1 MWIIII
7 VGTYV
12 IYKYITRAHSWG
24 MANSIG
30 NIRISKG
37 HAHACSDVT
46 SFFRYLGTGRRIS
59 LKRGG
64 PITAPNTQSQ
74 IYFRL

>member
-1 MWIIII
+1 MSVVRYFPTLPFCTFFVPYLLGFVDADDDIIII

-30 NIRISKG
+30 NTRISKG
-37 HAHACSDVT
+37 
-46 SFFRYLGTGRRIS
+46 
-59 LKRGG
+59 
-64 PITAPNTQSQ
+64 
-74 IYFRL
+74 